1 MEKYH
6 IEKNSVQETLMIPL
20 LGRKLCTEA
29 FPELY
34 KDDAAVKLCEMV
46 DYDFS
51 ELEKKANNTF
61 YKFGALEA
69 AMRNLDIQWETKDY
83 LKTHPEAAVV
93 NMGCGLDSTGRALD
107 NGSIKIYN
115 VDLPDIIDAR
125 TGMLPDGE
133 REESIAT
140 DLNELSWLD
149 KVDGSG
155 GAVFFAAGVFH
166 YLTKDQVKA
175 LTLAIGEKFPGAR
188 LIFDTVGTIGYN
200 LMMKKVLKNFG
211 ITDVSG
217 YFHVDIVEKE
227 LGGWSDKIEISSRGY
242 MLGYYDLRSP
252 GVTGFHRFLAKV
264 GDGLMKMRIVK
275 MDFAK

>member
-115 VDLPDIIDAR
+115 VDLPDIIEAR

-149 KVDGSG
+149 KVDDIS
-155 GAVFFAAGVFH
+155 F
-166 YLTKDQVKA
+166 TNNCS
-175 LTLAIGEKFPGAR
+175 R
-188 LIFDTVGTIGYN
+188 
-200 LMMKKVLKNFG
+200 
-211 ITDVSG
+211 VS
-217 YFHVDIVEKE
+217 HVC
-227 LGGWSDKIEISSRGY
+227 SC
-242 MLGYYDLRSP
+242 
-252 GVTGFHRFLAKV
+252 HRRCYREF
-264 GDGLMKMRIVK
+264 
-275 MDFAK
+275 